1 MNNANTTTLTP
12 LQKFFSAHK
21 EIKVSEFAK
30 MIGIDAT
37 LLRNYING
45 YKKPSREREKEIL
58 SGIHNL
64 AAQYAAETF

>member
-1 MNNANTTTLTP
+1 MNEQESNQTP
-12 LQKFFSAHK
+12 MQHFFATHK
-21 EIKVSEFAK
+21 EIKISEFAK

>member
-1 MNNANTTTLTP
+1 MNEQESNQTP
-12 LQKFFSAHK
+12 MQHFFTNHK
-21 EIKVSEFAK
+21 EIKISEFAK

-45 YKKPSREREKEIL
+45 HKKPSREREKEIL